1 MKKTFFQRTHN
12 LSANLIVF
20 ALLSFLFNIGINL
33 LIKMLKSINLPG
45 MHRFFTTT
53 LDKLIIL
60 EHYLHLLS
68 FCIIIIPVLLV
79 FIEFVQRLSKDSLWN
94 YFKSIYQTS
103 RMRQFLK
110 QDVHSEPMS
119 TIESQTITQINP
131 ILKTFNQSV
140 LGCTVDVRKDSV
152 TFSLAIPKTQQTQKL
167 LREMEDDI
175 REEMSNRNPG
185 YYFSSAF
192 RKGEQLWLIGTKR

>member
-12 LSANLIVF
+12 LSTNLIVF
-20 ALLSFLFNIGINL
+20 ALLSLLFNIGINL

-110 QDVHSEPMS
+110 QDVH
-119 TIESQTITQINP
+119 
-131 ILKTFNQSV
+131 FNQSV